1 MFKIIKTHLLSD
13 VERMVWPSQLLYLAT
28 IVFKGAS
35 VRGSYSIKL
44 CLCVSKSEVTLVF
57 IVDETS
63 ASNLQMLLKESFWS
77 RFPECYQYDHNF
89 FCSISFILQ
98 DYLWDIK
105 APAVSGM

>member
-13 VERMVWPSQLLYLAT
+13 VERMVWPSQLLYLGT

-35 VRGSYSIKL
+35 IRGSYSIKL
-44 CLCVSKSEVTLVF
+44 CLCV
-57 IVDETS
+57 VDETS

-89 FCSISFILQ
+89 FGSTSFILQ

>member
-13 VERMVWPSQLLYLAT
+13 VERMVWPSQLLYLGT

-44 CLCVSKSEVTLVF
+44 KSEVTLVF

-77 RFPECYQYDHNF
+77 RIPECYQYDHNF
-89 FCSISFILQ
+89 FGSTSFILQ